1 MTLTPRPYQRQ
12 AVQSI
17 FDYYSNGGQG
27 NCLIGL
33 PTGLGKSLLPAM
45 FIREVMG
52 IWPNQRFAVVT
63 HSRKLIAQN
72 YDKMLDLWPNAPI
85 GVYSA
90 GMKRKESIFPIVY
103 GGIGSMY
110 KKAEL
115 FGHRDI
121 IFVDEAHCISPE
133 ENTMYQRLFTD
144 LRLINPNLK
153 IVGLTATMFRAK
165 VGRLDDGNLFHG
177 IAYDGTAYQAFN
189 QFIADGYMAPL
200 TGRPTT
206 IKVET
211 SKIGIRNGEF
221 MSAELESAVNAI
233 TREGLAE
240 FAQLAADRNCWLIF
254 SGGIDNAEFM
264 ASVLNEMG
272 IPTAAVH
279 SKMDNDE
286 IDRRLLAHSKGE
298 LRALTNYGILTTGY
312 DCPQIDAIGMFRA
325 TMSPNLHVQMA
336 GRGTR
341 IYPGKTD
348 CLFADYGRNIE
359 RLGVINDP
367 KIPQRKDKGGNG
379 EIPIKIC
386 DNCGVYNHIS
396 ARVCQ
401 SCNSPFEFQVKITK
415 EAKATEVL
423 RIDEEPRIESF
434 PVNSIVYS
442 VYSKDGNKGLKV
454 SYTCGLRTFTEYVP
468 VENQRGKKFTLDWW
482 RQRSQYELPS
492 EFAEVVKATDYLRR
506 PVGLKVWVNN
516 RFNGKIIP
524 KIRGYE
530 W

>member
-12 AVQSI
+12 AVQSV

-63 HSRKLIAQN
+63 HSRKLISQN
-72 YDKMLDLWPNAPI
+72 YDKMLDLWANAPI

-115 FGHRDI
+115 FGHRDMLW
-121 IFVDEAHCISPE
+121 VDEAHCISPE
-133 ENTMYQRLFTD
+133 ENTMYQRFFTD
-144 LRLINPNLK
+144 MKLINPNLK

-165 VGRLDDGNLFHG
+165 IGRLDDGNLFHG

-200 TGRPTT
+200 TGRPT
-206 IKVET
+206 KVLIDREKL
-211 SKIGIRNGEF
+211 SVRNGEF
-221 MSAELESAVNAI
+221 ASGELESAANAI
-233 TREGLAE
+233 AREGLFE
-240 FAQLAADRNCWLIF
+240 FAQLAADRHCWLIF
-254 SGGIDNAEFM
+254 AGGIDNAEFM
-264 ASVLNEMG
+264 ANVLNEMG

-279 SKMDNDE
+279 SKMKNDE
-286 IDRRLLAHSKGE
+286 IDRRLEAHSKGE
-298 LRALTNYGILTTGY
+298 LRAITNYGILTTGY

-341 IYPGKTD
+341 VFPGKID
-348 CLFADYGRNIE
+348 CLYADYGRNIE
-359 RLGVINDP
+359 NLGPINDP
-367 KIPQRKDKGGNG
+367 KIPQKKDKGGNG

-386 DNCGVYNHIS
+386 SICGVYNHIS

-401 SCNSPFEFQVKITK
+401 SCGSAFSFEVKITK

-423 RIDEEPRIESF
+423 RIDEEPRVESF
-434 PVNSIVYS
+434 PVNSVVYS
-442 VYSKDGNKGLKV
+442 TYTKDGNKGLKV
-454 SYTCGLRTFTEYVP
+454 SYTSGIRTFSEYVP
-468 VENQRGKKFTLDWW
+468 IGNPKGRKFALDWW
-482 RQRSQYELPS
+482 RQRNEYDMPDDVELIREWS
-492 EFAEVVKATDYLRR
+492 GLLRV
-506 PVGLKVWVNN
+506 PTGLKVWVNN
-516 RFNGKIIP
+516 RYNGKISP